1 MGNLC
6 SATSAGP
13 SHPSRNRVSQQ
24 PPSRGQALGPQQDL
38 SQSVSP
44 QGRNATHGPTPPGGS
59 VPAPIP
65 SHSGGKASQS
75 LSTKPSRS
83 RSMSSPHYPSKSN
96 TRHQSYDSARM
107 APLPVSSGETS
118 QKPLLKSGRTRIMS
132 SPHNVSGR
140 GQSKAAMRGN
150 NTRTFPSTVREVLPD
165 GFSQSGKSSLI
176 NTVFNVDMAA
186 APGSQHDNAD
196 INVGCSPANN
206 RYLVVHEYSGF
217 ESGDAQSLQTT
228 RDFIAYRTDADRSAS
243 ERLHAIW
250 ICVPISDAIEK
261 GLGNGVKEILGM
273 KKVPTLIVFTKF
285 DLLVSRVQFDVTRG
299 EQPSAKA
306 RATYEG
312 LCSSLFHK
320 DSKDV
325 PAVIFSEKPAF
336 RDLISELT
344 STTHTIIKVDSQ
356 DLTGRPTSSSQV
368 LPSPPITPTLLA
380 WSIAQRVNHDVIIQA
395 SIEHYHPTCSLAYVG
410 YWRSLGTSQDFNDQA
425 LASCVNVIH
434 DDIINVWNFDDK
446 EGYLLSRDFMARMS
460 HLVGDLA
467 GPSAISPDLNG
478 IVVTMAQWMNG
489 PYQNKNNRNIRCI
502 MAYIVDLTVI
512 LYGLFSSAR
521 SVSGTEVQSAVKD
534 FAKSSVRS
542 QIHDHIRSFITQIPF
557 TYQNKDTIMEVIIDL
572 IKQNCVRTS
581 SSS

>member
-6 SATSAGP
+6 SSTSVGP
-13 SHPSRNRVSQQ
+13 SSHPSRSGVPQQ
-24 PPSRGQALGPQQDL
+24 PPSRGRAPGPQQEL
-38 SQSVSP
+38 SQSD
-44 QGRNATHGPTPPGGS
+44 PTPPGRS
-59 VPAPIP
+59 VPALP
-65 SHSGGKASQS
+65 SQSGGKASQS

-96 TRHQSYDSARM
+96 SRHQSYDSARM
-107 APLPVSSGETS
+107 APLPASSGETS

-140 GQSKAAMRGN
+140 GQSQVAMRGN

-165 GFSQSGKSSLI
+165 GFRFRVLVLGKSGKSSLI
-176 NTVFNVDMAA
+176 NAVFNVDMAA
-186 APGSQHDNAD
+186 APGSQHGNTD
-196 INVGCSPANN
+196 INVGFSPANN

-217 ESGDAQSLQTT
+217 ESGDAQSLQTI
-228 RDFIAYRTDADRSAS
+228 RDFISYRTDADRYAFPF
-243 ERLHAIW
+243 I
-250 ICVPISDAIEK
+250 DAIEN
-261 GLGNGVKEILGM
+261 GLGDGVKDIFGAEKSSHGL
-273 KKVPTLIVFTKF
+273 VPALIVFTKF
-285 DLLVSRVQFDVTRG
+285 DLLVSRVQFDATRG

-312 LCSSLFHK
+312 LCSSLPSNAPPSFI
-320 DSKDV
+320 S
-325 PAVIFSEKPAF
+325 IEKPAH

-344 STTHTIIKVDSQ
+344 STTHTIIKADSQ
-356 DLTGRPTSSSQV
+356 DLTGRRTSSSKV

-395 SIEHYHPTCSLAYVG
+395 SIEHYHPTYSLACVG

-434 DDIINVWNFDDK
+434 EDIINVWNFDDK
-446 EGYLLSRDFMARMS
+446 EGYLLSRDFMSRMS

-478 IVVTMAQWMNG
+478 TVVTMAQWMNG

-521 SVSGTEVQSAVKD
+521 SVSRTEVQSAVKD

>member
-6 SATSAGP
+6 STTSK
-13 SHPSRNRVSQQ
+13 SRLPQQ
-24 PPSRGQALGPQQDL
+24 PPSRGRAPEPQQD
-38 SQSVSP
+38 QSVSP
-44 QGRNATHGPTPPGGS
+44 QGRNATHNPTPPGGS

-65 SHSGGKASQS
+65 SQSGGKASQP

-96 TRHQSYDSARM
+96 SRHQSYDSARM
-107 APLPVSSGETS
+107 APLPVSSGEMS
-118 QKPLLKSGRTRIMS
+118 QRPLLKSGRARIMS

-140 GQSKAAMRGN
+140 GQSQAAMRGN
-150 NTRTFPSTVREVLPD
+150 NTRIFPSTVREVLPD

-176 NTVFNVDMAA
+176 NAVFNIDMAA

-196 INVGCSPANN
+196 INVGFSPANN
-206 RYLVVHEYSGF
+206 RYLVF
-217 ESGDAQSLQTT
+217 GDAQSLQTI
-228 RDFIAYRTDADRSAS
+228 RDFISYRTDADRSAS

-261 GLGNGVKEILGM
+261 GLGDGVKDIFDV
-273 KKVPTLIVFTKF
+273 KKVPALIVFTKF

-299 EQPSAKA
+299 EQPGAKA

-312 LCSSLFHK
+312 LCSLP
-320 DSKDV
+320 DV
-325 PAVIFSEKPAF
+325 PAVIFSGNFSSAYVPHK
-336 RDLISELT
+336 
-344 STTHTIIKVDSQ
+344 TILCPPSADSQ
-356 DLTGRPTSSSQV
+356 DLTGRPASSSQV

-395 SIEHYHPTCSLAYVG
+395 SIEHSAYHPTCSLACVG

-434 DDIINVWNFDDK
+434 EDIINVWNFDDK
-446 EGYLLSRDFMARMS
+446 EGYLLGRDFMSRMS

-478 IVVTMAQWMNG
+478 TVVTMAQWMNG
-489 PYQNKNNRNIRCI
+489 LYQNKNNRNIRCI
-502 MAYIVDLTVI
+502 MAYIIDLTVI
-512 LYGLFSSAR
+512 LYGLFSSTR

-534 FAKSSVRS
+534 FAKSNVRG